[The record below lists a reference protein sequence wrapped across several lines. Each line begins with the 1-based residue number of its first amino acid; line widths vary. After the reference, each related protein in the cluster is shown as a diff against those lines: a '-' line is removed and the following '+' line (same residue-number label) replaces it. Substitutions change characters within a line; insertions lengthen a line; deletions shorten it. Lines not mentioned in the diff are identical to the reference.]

1 MLAMKLY
8 QRILLAP
15 AVAVL
20 GIVALAAVA
29 AHAFGTQQAA
39 MEEIFKVRFA
49 VYQQAAQ
56 VSLDIDAVHASVY
69 RTVTWIG
76 FYDEAK
82 LARATAELGGR
93 IDRAAALA
101 QHLSARDG
109 AAEEERTLLAAIL
122 EDVARYRK
130 SMAMALDLAS
140 VDVNSGLAAL
150 QTADL
155 AFQDLR
161 GRVDALVEVERRL
174 AQERYEGAAEAARRA
189 KRLALLAS
197 LLAAAGATAAAAWV
211 TRAVTRELGGE
222 PGYAAE
228 VARRVADG
236 DLSLS
241 IATRAHDRT
250 SVLAAMRHMVERLSG
265 IVGEVRASAAGVAA
279 ASDQV
284 SGTAQSLSQGTSE
297 QAATVEETT
306 ASLEEM
312 GASIGKSAESSR
324 ETERVAVQGARD
336 AQESGE
342 AVTRTVQAMRSIAEK
357 ISIVD
362 DIAYQTNLLALNA
375 AIEAARAGEHGR
387 GFAVVAM
394 EVRKLA
400 ETSRGA
406 AKSISELAGSSV
418 GLAERTGQLLAQL
431 VPSIRGTASLVQEVT
446 AASSAQAENV
456 EQLNRSMVQVND
468 ITQRNAS
475 AAEELGSTA
484 EELSAAAAELER
496 QVAWFR
502 LADGRVTAAAA
513 PTHAPAPAG
522 PALPPGRLRR
532 HAADAA

>member
-1 MLAMKLY
+1 MKLY

-15 AVAVL
+15 AVAVF
-20 GIVALAAVA
+20 GVIALAAAA

-39 MEEIFKVRFA
+39 MEEIFEVRFA
-49 VYQQAAQ
+49 FYQQATR
-56 VSLDIDAVHASVY
+56 VSLAIDEVHASVY

-76 FYDEAK
+76 LYDEAK
-82 LARATAELGGR
+82 LVAVTADLGAR

-101 QHLSARDG
+101 QELSARG
-109 AAEEERTLLAAIL
+109 AAQEERALLAKIL
-122 EDVARYRK
+122 EDVGRYRK
-130 SMAMALDLAS
+130 SMALALDLAS

-161 GRVDALVEVERRL
+161 KRVDALVEVERRL
-174 AQERYEGAAEAARRA
+174 AQERYEGAGEAAGRA
-189 KRLALLAS
+189 NQLALVIS
-197 LLAAAGATAAAAWV
+197 LLAAAGALAAGAWT
-211 TRAVTRELGGE
+211 TRSVTREMGGE

-228 VARRVADG
+228 VARRVAEG
-236 DLSLS
+236 DLGLS
-241 IATRAHDRT
+241 IETRAHDRT

-265 IVGEVRASAAGVAA
+265 IVGEVRASAAGLAA

-312 GASIGKSAESSR
+312 SASIGKSTESSR
-324 ETERVAVQGARD
+324 ETERVANQGARD
-336 AQESGE
+336 GQESGE
-342 AVTRTVQAMRSIAEK
+342 AVARTVEAMRSIAEK
-357 ISIVD
+357 ISVID
-362 DIAYQTNLLALNA
+362 EIAYQTNLLALNA

-400 ETSRGA
+400 ERSQGA
-406 AKSISELAGSSV
+406 AKSISGLAASSV
-418 GLAERTGQLLAQL
+418 ELAERTGRLLAQL
-431 VPSIRGTASLVQEVT
+431 VPSIRGTATLVQEVT
-446 AASSAQAENV
+446 AASASQAESIA
-456 EQLNRSMVQVND
+456 QLNRSMVSVNEV
-468 ITQRNAS
+468 TQRNAS

-484 EELSAAAAELER
+484 EELSAAAAALER

-502 LADGRVTAAAA
+502 VANGGAGA
-513 PTHAPAPAG
+513 PATRPLPAPA
-522 PALPPGRLRR
+522 AQLAAPPHRLGR
-532 HAADAA
+532 HADAV